1 MEPTTRFMTALRNH
15 VRQRLEQLGQADIV
29 VGIPSYYSSGT
40 IAHVIDAVAAGLAKY
55 CGECRAIILVADGG
69 STDDSREIANLV
81 QIPSFNIE
89 KIVTIYRGI
98 PGKGSGLRAVFEAAN
113 FLKAKAVAV
122 FDSDLVSIKPE
133 WIGNVLNP
141 VQEGYDFVAP
151 FYRRYKL
158 DGTITNTIAYNM
170 TRALYGL
177 RIRQP
182 IGGDFGISGRLVK
195 HYLDQDVWETD
206 VARFGIDV
214 WMTTSAIV
222 RHCRICQAR
231 LGVKIH
237 GHKDPAADL
246 GPMFRQVVG
255 SIFQLMEQHE
265 DFWKNVTGSKDVPI
279 LGAEFEQEPAP
290 FDVDVESLID
300 YFRVG
305 FRNFESLWER
315 SIDDIDMK
323 IVRSLAATTRRE
335 DFLLPIESWVR
346 IIYRYAAAFQ
356 AMPRQRFKVLDTM
369 IPLYYARVVSLI
381 NELADASPE
390 EADRQSEAKAEVFE
404 RMKPYLLEIWK
415 KEATHV

>member
-1 MEPTTRFMTALRNH
+1 
-15 VRQRLEQLGQADIV
+15 
-29 VGIPSYYSSGT
+29 
-40 IAHVIDAVAAGLAKY
+40 
-55 CGECRAIILVADGG
+55 
-69 STDDSREIANLV
+69 
-81 QIPSFNIE
+81 
-89 KIVTIYRGI
+89 
-98 PGKGSGLRAVFEAAN
+98 
-113 FLKAKAVAV
+113 
-122 FDSDLVSIKPE
+122 
-133 WIGNVLNP
+133 
-141 VQEGYDFVAP
+141 
-151 FYRRYKL
+151 
-158 DGTITNTIAYNM
+158 
-170 TRALYGL
+170 
-177 RIRQP
+177 
-182 IGGDFGISGRLVK
+182 
-195 HYLDQDVWETD
+195 
-206 VARFGIDV
+206 
-214 WMTTSAIV
+214 MTTSAIV
-222 RHCRICQAR
+222 WKCRICQAR

-255 SIFQLMEQHE
+255 SIFQMMEQHE

-415 KEATHV
+415 KETAHV